1 VQTFIARSTLG
12 AVFSIILTTSACTR
26 APQAP
31 ARYAFLP
38 FDNLT
43 GDASLD
49 WIARTAPRIVAAG
62 VGGTAR
68 PASSIGDA
76 YLENATRFVHG
87 YFTKSANALRLTVE
101 VEDAST
107 HKMVSTEYTDGSV
120 LASANAL
127 AKALDPNAKPFPS
140 SSEEAIAAWGHGDF
154 EKAVALDP
162 SFGLA
167 WLSWIETVARR
178 GDTAGAVQIAGRALD
193 HPVQSEIEALR
204 IELVRANLQGDAHA
218 EHEAL
223 VKLTARVADPALLAN
238 LGELE
243 IRAREFALAE
253 GDYKKI
259 LAVQPENG
267 EVLNKLGY
275 ACGYQGKLAD
285 AEADFA
291 QYGKLPGQEP
301 NSLDSLGEV
310 YFMNGKFAD
319 AEKSFLRAHA
329 ANAAFLSGGDLRK
342 AAYAHW
348 LGGDLAGADKM
359 FVSYL
364 EFRAKLKDPTIEW
377 QYAQW
382 EYATGRKDQA
392 VARLQKSPSPQA
404 ALQVHVWQ
412 GEMKLPTDLAQLK
425 KAYET
430 AEPSADGLYRTIY
443 AEALAAAGNKDEA
456 KKLAARWPLPDNAGD
471 LALHSLVFPKYLA
484 LRRILGL

>member
-1 VQTFIARSTLG
+1 MTRHGVE
-12 AVFSIILTTSACTR
+12 AVCSIILLACACTH
-26 APQAP
+26 APQGP
-31 ARYAFLP
+31 VHYAFLP

-49 WIARTAPRIVAAG
+49 WIVRTAPRIVAAG
-62 VGGTAR
+62 VGGTSR
-68 PASSIGDA
+68 PAASIGEA

-101 VEDAST
+101 VEDATT
-107 HKMVSTEYTDGSV
+107 HKMITTERMDGSV

-127 AKALDPNAKPFPS
+127 AKSLDPNAKPFPTS
-140 SSEEAIAAWGHGDF
+140 NEEAIAAWGQGDF

-167 WLSWIETVARR
+167 WLSWIETVARK
-178 GDTAGAVQIAGRALD
+178 GDTTAAIEIAGRARD
-193 HPVQSEIEALR
+193 HPVHSEIEALR
-204 IELVRANLQGDAHA
+204 IELVRANLQGDSHA

-223 VKLTARVADPALLAN
+223 LKLTARVADPTLLAN

-243 IRAREFALAE
+243 TRAREFALAE
-253 GDYKKI
+253 GDYKKL
-259 LAVQPENG
+259 LAVQPENA
-267 EVLNKLGY
+267 EILNKLGY
-275 ACGYQGKLAD
+275 AYGYQGKIAD

-291 QYGKLPGQEP
+291 QYGKLPGQET
-301 NSLDSLGEV
+301 NSFDSLGEA

-319 AEKSFLRAHA
+319 AEKSFLRAHE

-342 AAYAHW
+342 AAYARW

-359 FVSYL
+359 FASYL
-364 EFRAKLKDPTIEW
+364 DFRAKLNDPTVEW
-377 QYAQW
+377 QHAQW

-404 ALQVHVWQ
+404 AMQIRVWN
-412 GEMKLPTDLAQLK
+412 GDMKLPSDLAQLK
-425 KAYET
+425 KVYEQT
-430 AEPSADGLYRTIY
+430 EPSADGLYRTIY
-443 AEALAAAGNKDEA
+443 ADALAASGNKDEA

-471 LALHSLVFPKYLA
+471 PALHSLVFPKYLA

>member
-1 VQTFIARSTLG
+1 LTKAVG
-12 AVFSIILTTSACTR
+12 AVFSIILLGACNR

-68 PASSIGDA
+68 PAASIGDA

-101 VEDAST
+101 VEDAAT
-107 HKMVSTEYTDGSV
+107 HKMVSTEHMDGPV
-120 LASANAL
+120 LSSANAL
-127 AKALDPNAKPFPS
+127 AKSLAPDAKPFPTS
-140 SSEEAIAAWGHGDF
+140 NEEAIAAWGQGEF

-162 SFGLA
+162 SFGPA
-167 WLSWIETVARR
+167 WLSSIETAALK
-178 GDTAGAVQIAGRALD
+178 GDTAGAIAIAGRALD
-193 HPVQSEIEALR
+193 HPVHSEVDALR
-204 IELVRANLQGDAHA
+204 IELVRANLQGDSHG

-223 VKLTARVADPALLAN
+223 LKLTALVADPTLLTN
-238 LGELE
+238 LGELD
-243 IRAREFALAE
+243 IRSHEFALAE

-259 LAVQPENG
+259 LAVQPENA
-267 EVLNKLGY
+267 EILNKLGY
-275 ACGYQGKLAD
+275 AFGYQGKIGD
-285 AEADFA
+285 AEAEFA
-291 QYGKLPGQEP
+291 KYGKLPGQEP

-319 AEKSFLRAHA
+319 AEKSFLHAHTV
-329 ANAAFLSGGDLRK
+329 NAAFLTGGDLRK

-348 LGGDLAGADKM
+348 LGGDLAGADKI

-364 EFRAKLKDPTIEW
+364 EFRAKLKDPTLEW
-377 QYAQW
+377 QHAQW
-382 EYATGRKDQA
+382 EFATGRKDQA

-404 ALQVHVWQ
+404 AVQIRVWD
-412 GEMKLPTDLAQLK
+412 GDVKLPTDLPQLK

-430 AEPSADGLYRTIY
+430 ADPSADGLYRTIY
-443 AEALAAAGNKDEA
+443 AEALAAGGSKDEA
-456 KKLAARWPLPDNAGD
+456 KKLATRWPLPDNAGD
-471 LALHSLVFPKYLA
+471 PVLHALVFPKYLA